1 MGASQSVVGIGDL
14 TGALGGLACAAP
26 RRPAGTANEA
36 NELNPEVLHVVA
48 RPSEN
53 TQARGSAPHTP
64 RHAAART
71 HPAAARQTLTKAALS
86 VYKGTAIEMHDAETG
101 ETKVLEDSQLISML
115 HLQMAQCQ
123 SAESCQLIM

>member
-1 MGASQSVVGIGDL
+1 MWWRARPRIRRRV
-14 TGALGGLACAAP
+14 AAP
-26 RRPAGTANEA
+26 
-36 NELNPEVLHVVA
+36 
-48 RPSEN
+48 
-53 TQARGSAPHTP
+53 PHTP

-123 SAESCQLIM
+123 SAESCQLIMSAALPLLRAPRPTHIPSRSRRDTHLRLSAAQ